1 MMKVVRTWKVNMTQ
15 IADHL
20 VNMTLCYLQRL
31 LLSGGI
37 QI

>member
-1 MMKVVRTWKVNMTQ
+1 MMKAVRTWQVNMIL

-20 VNMTLCYLQRL
+20 VNMTLRYLC
-31 LLSGGI
+31 GGI